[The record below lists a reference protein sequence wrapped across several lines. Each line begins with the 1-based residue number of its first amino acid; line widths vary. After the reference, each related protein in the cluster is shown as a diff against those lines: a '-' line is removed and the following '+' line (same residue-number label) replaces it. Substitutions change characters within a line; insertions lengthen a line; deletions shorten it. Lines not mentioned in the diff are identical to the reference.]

1 MNLHEREDRIFIDS
15 DLSREL
21 QNWVNAAPR
30 PAPEV
35 RERVLRRAA
44 ALRWM
49 VRGESWRAWIFAFGR
64 FTPDQHRTS
73 PSYLMWTYQ
82 TASIRLVI

>member
-1 MNLHEREDRIFIDS
+1 MNLHDERAFIDS
-15 DLSREL
+15 DLSRGL
-21 QNWVNAAPR
+21 RNWANMAPP

-35 RERVLRRAA
+35 RERVLHRAS

-49 VRGESWRAWIFAFGR
+49 ARGESWRAWIFTFGR
-64 FTPDQHRTS
+64 FTPEQHRAS

-82 TASIRLVI
+82 TASIRMVI